1 MAEVSQQQIEAV
13 VSEVLERLSRDGKIE
28 TSLPSA
34 IGSSASDGIFD
45 TAEQAVAAA
54 KKAQIDL
61 VKLGLKKRGELISVI
76 RQVSLEQAQSLAEL
90 AVNDTGMGVVE
101 HKYQKNEGAANLS
114 PGMED
119 LHSETITGDNGTLLI
134 EYVPFGVINS
144 ITPTTNP
151 TSTVINHAIIMISA
165 GNSVVFSPHP
175 NAYQCTIQSIVI
187 INQAIVKAGGP
198 PNLLTAVKDASLRTV
213 KEIMSSED
221 VSMVVATG
229 GPSVVKAAM
238 ASGKKS
244 IAAGPGNPPAI
255 IDETADLVNAS
266 LSVITGTSFDN
277 NLLCIGEKSLF
288 VVQSVWNE
296 VAGHLKNNGGH
307 LLTNDQL
314 KKLENLLDGE
324 NEKNY
329 IGKNA
334 TEILQAIG
342 VHAPSNV
349 VAILAEVSV
358 DHIFVVDEYLM
369 PILPI
374 VRVINFEEALS
385 HAVRTEG
392 GRGHTAVLHTKDMS
406 RVTRFR
412 QEMDCNVVVVNETS
426 AAAAGFGGEG
436 FISMT
441 IAGPTGEGFTSPK
454 TFTRQQRLTLA
465 NEFSLHVLS

>member
-1 MAEVSQQQIEAV
+1 MAEISQEQIEAV
-13 VSEVLERLSRDGKIE
+13 VSEVLEKLRSSGSIQKLSSSTNDVSVLDGV
-28 TSLPSA
+28 
-34 IGSSASDGIFD
+34 FD
-45 TAEQAVAAA
+45 TAERAVAAA
-54 KKAQIDL
+54 KQAQTEL
-61 VKLGLKKRGELISVI
+61 LELGFKKRNELIVAI
-76 RQVSLEQAQSLAEL
+76 RQVGLEQAQSLAEL
-90 AVNDTGMGVVE
+90 AVRDTGMGVVE

-119 LHSETITGDNGTLLI
+119 LISETITGDNGTLLI

-175 NAYQCTIQSIVI
+175 NAYQCTVQSIAVV
-187 INQAIVKAGGP
+187 NQAIVKAGGP
-198 PNLLTAVKDASLRTV
+198 SNLLTVVKDASLRTV
-213 KEIMSSED
+213 KEIMSNSD
-221 VSMVVATG
+221 ISMVVATG
-229 GPSVVKAAM
+229 GPSVVKAALG
-238 ASGKKS
+238 SGRKS

-255 IDETADLVNAS
+255 IDETADLAKAS
-266 LSVITGTSFDN
+266 LAVITGTSFDN

-288 VVQSVWNE
+288 VVQSVANE
-296 VAGHLKNNGGH
+296 VLSHLKKNGGY
-307 LLTNDQL
+307 LLTNNQL
-314 KKLENLLDGE
+314 KKLEDLLDGE

-334 TEILQAIG
+334 TEILQAID
-342 VHAPSNV
+342 VNAPNNV
-349 VAILAEVSV
+349 VAILAEVSA

-374 VRVINFEEALS
+374 VRVSDFEEALNK
-385 HAVRTEG
+385 AALTEG

-412 QEMDCNVVVVNETS
+412 QEMDCNVVVINETS

-441 IAGPTGEGFTSPK
+441 IAGPTGEGFTTPR

-465 NEFSLHVLS
+465 NEFSLHTLS

>member
-1 MAEVSQQQIEAV
+1 M
-13 VSEVLERLSRDGKIE
+13 
-28 TSLPSA
+28 
-34 IGSSASDGIFD
+34 
-45 TAEQAVAAA
+45 
-54 KKAQIDL
+54 
-61 VKLGLKKRGELISVI
+61 
-76 RQVSLEQAQSLAEL
+76 
-90 AVNDTGMGVVE
+90 
-101 HKYQKNEGAANLS
+101 
-114 PGMED
+114 
-119 LHSETITGDNGTLLI
+119 
-134 EYVPFGVINS
+134 
-144 ITPTTNP
+144 
-151 TSTVINHAIIMISA
+151 
-165 GNSVVFSPHP
+165 
-175 NAYQCTIQSIVI
+175 
-187 INQAIVKAGGP
+187 
-198 PNLLTAVKDASLRTV
+198 
-213 KEIMSSED
+213 
-221 VSMVVATG
+221 
-229 GPSVVKAAM
+229 
-238 ASGKKS
+238 
-244 IAAGPGNPPAI
+244 
-255 IDETADLVNAS
+255 
-266 LSVITGTSFDN
+266 
-277 NLLCIGEKSLF
+277 
-288 VVQSVWNE
+288 
-296 VAGHLKNNGGH
+296 KNNGGH

-385 HAVRTEG
+385 NAVRTEG